1 MNKYPILNLNNLKN
15 IKNIEYF
22 NCKQLSSKE
31 GSNSILKC
39 DLVLDNSFNK
49 LLNIKKQIDKKITDF
64 RQIDELIKILN
75 ILKSKNLL
83 SDLIQLYNPFW
94 KSNLYYIFLV
104 KLKISMIQQPD
115 KAVGGNIPNLV
126 LIKPVQ
132 DIQIIKDRKTSR
144 NYIIIETYD
153 IWEKYIKP
161 LQEIDICH
169 NKYNQYELIED
180 EYNYWHSR
188 YNAGLTFTTSNGLK
202 VFFYPLY
209 EKNLPVSIPS
219 GKAKLIY
226 LLMIK
231 KK

>member
-83 SDLIQLYNPFW
+83 NYLINDINPFW
-94 KSNLYYIFLV
+94 KSNLVFLV
-104 KLKISMIQQPD
+104 KLK
-115 KAVGGNIPNLV
+115 LV
-126 LIKPVQ
+126 
-132 DIQIIKDRKTSR
+132 
-144 NYIIIETYD
+144 
-153 IWEKYIKP
+153 
-161 LQEIDICH
+161 
-169 NKYNQYELIED
+169 
-180 EYNYWHSR
+180 
-188 YNAGLTFTTSNGLK
+188 
-202 VFFYPLY
+202 
-209 EKNLPVSIPS
+209 
-219 GKAKLIY
+219 
-226 LLMIK
+226 
-231 KK
+231 